1 MIIKRWNGS
10 AFVKEFPQTKAQL
23 IRNTADNENVFD
35 GNDKL
40 KPNYLPDSVFDS
52 LKFYGTTTG
61 AVNASGSRIILAAVL
76 IEAKDAA
83 VAAGNI
89 ENVKGYYWVISA
101 GGTISSLTGIQD
113 TVSSNEYAT
122 LQFRPQDGA
131 ANGSANTSSGV
142 LEVGDWFVI
151 ESISGSGTVGD
162 PWVFTASVINNSYEL
177 ATTSV
182 DGIVR
187 LSSRTTYAS
196 LSGNSVVSEGTL
208 KTVIDN
214 AAFAAGSHTHGNITD
229 AGAIGSTANLPLIT
243 TTSGVLTTGT
253 FGTTANT
260 FAQGNDARL
269 SDARTPTS
277 HVHGNITNVGA
288 IGSTANL
295 PIITTTSGVLVAG
308 SFGSTAN
315 TFTQGNDSRLS
326 DARTPTSHVHGD
338 ITNAGAI
345 TSAVITP
352 GNGDAIILSD
362 TSGSDALK
370 RGISIGT
377 GTTTFLRNDGT
388 WGTPVDTNTT
398 YSVATSTTA
407 GLVEVFSDTDQSVA
421 ANTVSTTAGRTY
433 GIQLNAANQM
443 VVNVPWS
450 DTNTTYSAGEGMTL
464 SSTTFRMT
472 YPLYVSTSTPTTA
485 VTGAIWYDIN

>member
-1 MIIKRWNGS
+1 MRRIDAGQAVEIGPSK
-10 AFVKEFPQTKAQL
+10 AF
-23 IRNTADNENVFD
+23 R
-35 GNDKL
+35 
-40 KPNYLPDSVFDS
+40 
-52 LKFYGTTTG
+52 
-61 AVNASGSRIILAAVL
+61 
-76 IEAKDAA
+76 
-83 VAAGNI
+83 
-89 ENVKGYYWVISA
+89 
-101 GGTISSLTGIQD
+101 
-113 TVSSNEYAT
+113 
-122 LQFRPQDGA
+122 
-131 ANGSANTSSGV
+131 
-142 LEVGDWFVI
+142 
-151 ESISGSGTVGD
+151 
-162 PWVFTASVINNSYEL
+162 TASALRIS
-177 ATTSV
+177 
-182 DGIVR
+182 
-187 LSSRTTYAS
+187 
-196 LSGNSVVSEGTL
+196 
-208 KTVIDN
+208 
-214 AAFAAGSHTHGNITD
+214 
-229 AGAIGSTANLPLIT
+229 
-243 TTSGVLTTGT
+243 
-253 FGTTANT
+253 GTTANT
-260 FAQGNDARL
+260 FTQGNDARL

-277 HVHGNITNVGA
+277 HVHGNISNAGA
-288 IGSTANL
+288 IGTTANL

-352 GNGDAIILSD
+352 GKGDAIILSD